1 MNLRSVFLF
10 FILLIS
16 VYQDFPLVNV
26 FGEIARSPMVF
37 LTPLLLLYL
46 LKNSKIQISVYTKY
60 LIFYILYLIT
70 ITTIYLLWVLITK
83 QQLSFLGE
91 NIIIKSVKMAI
102 YPLTI
107 LIYYQFIY
115 TFLSKDDTRFE
126 SLFKAMLAL
135 EFFLII
141 YLLFETHYSKTL
153 EIFMPYLH
161 SNENKYWRI
170 RLLTLEESWVGSILT
185 IVTFTT
191 IYLSIY
197 LNKNKRTK
205 VLVLTLSVFFIL
217 YYTIRSESKGYMLI
231 FLLSTLPLV
240 IKYFYNNKKIR
251 KFLFLGSS
259 VLVIFGFYIS
269 LTLYNTILSQL
280 YSSITFG
287 TRFSS
292 YLACLNNF
300 VFNPFGVGWGPS
312 LNYYAE
318 SLRNVVE
325 SPIMSP
331 FELREVKG
339 YLTTTKNLSS
349 KTYFFDNLIFGGVF
363 FLLFFYLFF
372 VKRYFIFSKM
382 KLSSLSF
389 IKIPLI
395 YIILSGIVYVTFNI
409 KYEIWFFLAFI
420 DVLLTKLK
428 SEQK

>member
-1 MNLRSVFLF
+1 MNLRNVFLF

-205 VLVLTLSVFFIL
+205 VLVLTLSIFFIL

-312 LNYYAE
+312 LNYYVE

-420 DVLLTKLK
+420 DVLVTKLK

>member
-1 MNLRSVFLF
+1 MNLRSFFLF
-10 FILLIS
+10 VILLIS

-161 SNENKYWRI
+161 SNEDKYWRI

-205 VLVLTLSVFFIL
+205 VLVLTFSIFFIL

-300 VFNPFGVGWGPS
+300 VFNPFGVGWGPY
-312 LNYYAE
+312 LNYYLE
-318 SLRNVVE
+318 SLTSVVE
-325 SPIMSP
+325 SSTMSS

-372 VKRYFIFSKM
+372 VKRYFIFSRM
-382 KLSSLSF
+382 KLSSLAF

-395 YIILSGIVYVTFNI
+395 YIILSGMVYVTFSI

-420 DVLLTKLK
+420 DVLVTKLK
-428 SEQK
+428 SEKK

>member
-1 MNLRSVFLF
+1 MNLRSFFLF
-10 FILLIS
+10 FILILS

-26 FGEIARSPMVF
+26 FGEIARSPIVF

-60 LIFYILYLIT
+60 LIFYILYLIIIT
-70 ITTIYLLWVLITK
+70 IIYLLWIFITK
-83 QQLSFLGE
+83 QQLFFLGE
-91 NIIIKSVKMAI
+91 NIVTKSMKMAV

-115 TFLSKDDTRFE
+115 TFLNKDTTRFE
-126 SLFKAMLAL
+126 TLFKSMLAL
-135 EFFLII
+135 EIFLII
-141 YLLFETHYSKTL
+141 YLVFETYYSKTL

-161 SNENKYWRI
+161 SNEDKYWRI
-170 RLLTLEESWVGSILT
+170 RLLSLEESWVGSIIT

-197 LNKNKRTK
+197 LNKHNKTK
-205 VLVLTLSVFFIL
+205 LFVLSLSIFFIL

-251 KFLFLGSS
+251 KFLFLGTT
-259 VLVIFGFYIS
+259 VLVIFGFYVFSI
-269 LTLYNTILSQL
+269 LYDTILSQL
-280 YSSITFG
+280 YYSITFG

-300 VFNPFGVGWGPS
+300 VYNPFGVGWGPY
-312 LNYYAE
+312 LNYYLE
-318 SLRNVVE
+318 SLTSVVE
-325 SPIMSP
+325 SSTMSS

-349 KTYFFDNLIFGGVF
+349 KTYFFDNLVFGGIF

-372 VKRYFIFSKM
+372 LKRYFIFSKI
-382 KLSSLSF
+382 KSSSLAF
-389 IKIPLI
+389 IRIPLL
-395 YIILSGIVYVTFNI
+395 YIILSSIVYVTFAI

-420 DVLLTKLK
+420 DVLGAKLK
-428 SEQK
+428 SEKK